1 MGIERSNAERTT
13 MTSPRSTQGSPQRVT
28 ILDVARRAAVSR
40 QTVSN
45 VLTHPSR
52 VRPDTLDRVRAA
64 IDDLGYQPSS
74 SAQSLRSQRAGAIGV
89 EVNTLGPR
97 SHNETMAPFLAS
109 LGMRAGTHGA
119 HVVPFGSPEDSPMLQ
134 GYREMWARRLVD
146 AFVVAD
152 THHGDAR
159 PPWLEENGIPY
170 ASFGRV
176 WDDPSFTCWVDV
188 DGAAGT
194 RAAVAHCADAGYRTV
209 AFLGW
214 PRGSVVGDD
223 RRLGWA
229 QGCADAGSAG
239 GSVGIAG
246 PEATATQDLDD
257 ARRAARRLLSDLGP
271 GDAVVC
277 ASDVLALGVH
287 HELLTA
293 GLRPGAD
300 VGVVGFDGSENAVMH
315 HLTTVAQPLDG
326 IAEQVLALLD
336 DAMAGRPQPGAGV
349 LLEPSLSTD
358 RSTASGAATP

>member
-1 MGIERSNAERTT
+1 
-13 MTSPRSTQGSPQRVT
+13 MTSDGTPQRVT

-45 VLTHPSR
+45 ALTHPHR
-52 VRPDTLDRVRAA
+52 LRPDTLERVLATIAA
-64 IDDLGYQPSS
+64 LGYRPSS

-109 LGMRAGTHGA
+109 LGMRAGNHGA

-134 GYREMWARRLVD
+134 GYRQMWARQLVD
-146 AFVVAD
+146 AFVIAD
-152 THHGDAR
+152 THHGDPR
-159 PPWLEENGIPY
+159 PAWLEENGIPF

-176 WDDPSFTCWVDV
+176 WDDPTFTCWVDV

-194 RAAVAHCADAGYRTV
+194 RAAVEHCVGAGYRTV

-214 PRGSVVGDD
+214 PEGSVVGES
-223 RRLGWA
+223 RRRGWVE
-229 QGCADAGSAG
+229 GCADAGDG
-239 GSVGIAG
+239 RDPVAG
-246 PEATATQDLDD
+246 PEAVAAQDLDQ
-257 ARRAARRLLSDLGP
+257 ARAAARVLLAEIGP

-277 ASDVLALGVH
+277 ASDILALGVH

-300 VGVVGFDGSENAVMH
+300 VGIVGFDGSENALMH
-315 HLTTVAQPLDG
+315 HLTSVAQPLDR
-326 IAEQVLALLD
+326 IAERVLGLLH
-336 DAMAGRPQPGAGV
+336 DAMAGRPCPAGGV
-349 LLEPSLSTD
+349 LLEPTLTVGRTTD
-358 RSTASGAATP
+358 RARPPDR